1 MAPHLNLTPG
11 DVKQMMEELQVLREL
26 VVTLR
31 KERDDTL
38 ALLATS
44 DVRSHIEEEEDD
56 DDDDSEMDVSPSTPP
71 SPESDQAE
79 PSTSVEEIVEPENG
93 APFIEVRYRKRHPS
107 PHPEPQTSG
116 PDREPPSEV
125 PRKVKK
131 TKLAQ
136 TPQVSQPTPNNP
148 VPTPKVAGNQ
158 PPAANK
164 IPPIIVRD
172 AAKWSGLAQAMTQ
185 RRIHFS
191 KAKPCVDGIRV
202 NPVSVDDF
210 RSLTRLLE
218 ERRVPFHSF
227 ALPEAKTLRAV
238 LRTVPVEI
246 SLDDIKSDLVDQ
258 GLAPIKV
265 TRMISGRSKLPL
277 PLVLV
282 EVPKDKGQIFDLR
295 TVCHL
300 RISVERPHKKGTTA
314 QCHRCQRFHHSQK
327 NCHAL
332 AKCVK
337 CGEGHESKDC
347 KKSKEIPARCANC
360 GGGHTASYRGCP
372 RFPRGYLG
380 NKPQPGQNPNRAP
393 APSQASS
400 RQQPPAAARQ
410 SAPAPKAG
418 NKPSTGKSF
427 ADAAASKK
435 PAPAPAPPAPRPTSA
450 KKPAANGN
458 ALMDIL
464 LAIQSS
470 STKDE
475 ILGKVL
481 ALLPNLLSGC

>member
-38 ALLATS
+38 TLLAKS
-44 DVRSHIEEEEDD
+44 DVRPHITEDD
-56 DDDDSEMDVSPSTPP
+56 DNDDPEIDVSPSTPP
-71 SPESDQAE
+71 TPESDQAE
-79 PSTSVEEIVEPENG
+79 PSTSVKETVEPANG
-93 APFIEVRYRKRHPS
+93 APFVEVRYRKRHPS
-107 PHPEPQTSG
+107 PLPEPQSSG

-131 TKLAQ
+131 TKMAQ
-136 TPQVSQPTPNNP
+136 TPQDSQPA
-148 VPTPKVAGNQ
+148 PKVAGNQ

-172 AAKWSGLAQAMTQ
+172 ASKWSGLAQAITH
-185 RRIHFS
+185 RRINFS
-191 KAKPCVDGIRV
+191 KAETCVDGIRV
-202 NPVSVDDF
+202 NPVTVDDF
-210 RSLTRLLE
+210 RALTRLLE
-218 ERRVPFHSF
+218 ERRVSFHSF

-258 GLAPIKV
+258 VLASIKV

-282 EVPKDKGQIFDLR
+282 EVPKDKGQIFDWR

-300 RISVERPHKKGTTA
+300 RISVERPHKKGSTA
-314 QCHRCQRFHHSQK
+314 QCHRCQKFHHSQK

-347 KKSKEIPARCANC
+347 KKFKEIPARCANC

-380 NKPQPGQNPNRAP
+380 NKPQPGQNSNRAP
-393 APSQASS
+393 ASSQASS

-410 SAPAPKAG
+410 SAPAPNAG
-418 NKPSTGKSF
+418 NKPNTGKSF
-427 ADAAASKK
+427 AVATASKK
-435 PAPAPAPPAPRPTSA
+435 PASAPVPPTPRPANA

-475 ILGKVL
+475 ILGEVL

>member
-1 MAPHLNLTPG
+1 MTTIPKLTSHRQHPQPQSPTRPNLPPRWRRQSSLQTELHSSRSGTGNVTPHLTP
-11 DVKQMMEELQVLREL
+11 KTQ
-26 VVTLR
+26 
-31 KERDDTL
+31 
-38 ALLATS
+38 S
-44 DVRSHIEEEEDD
+44 
-56 DDDDSEMDVSPSTPP
+56 
-71 SPESDQAE
+71 
-79 PSTSVEEIVEPENG
+79 
-93 APFIEVRYRKRHPS
+93 
-107 PHPEPQTSG
+107 SG

-131 TKLAQ
+131 TKMTQ
-136 TPQVSQPTPNNP
+136 TPQVSQPTPVKP

-158 PPAANK
+158 PPAASK
-164 IPPIIVRD
+164 IPPIILRD
-172 AAKWSGLAQAMTQ
+172 AAKWSGLAQAMTH
-185 RRIHFS
+185 RRINFS

-202 NPVSVDDF
+202 NPVTVDDF
-210 RSLTRLLE
+210 RALMRLLE

-300 RISVERPHKKGTTA
+300 RISVERPHKKGSTA
-314 QCHRCQRFHHSQK
+314 QCHRCQRFYHSQK

-347 KKSKEIPARCANC
+347 KKSKEIPGRCANC

-372 RFPRGYLG
+372 RCPRGYLG
-380 NKPQPGQNPNRAP
+380 NKPQPGQNSDRAP

-410 SAPAPKAG
+410 SAPATNAG
-418 NKPSTGKSF
+418 NKPNAGKSF

-435 PAPAPAPPAPRPTSA
+435 PAPAPAPPTPQPVNT
-450 KKPAANGN
+450 KKPTANGN

-464 LAIQSS
+464 LAIHSS

>member
-1 MAPHLNLTPG
+1 
-11 DVKQMMEELQVLREL
+11 
-26 VVTLR
+26 
-31 KERDDTL
+31 
-38 ALLATS
+38 
-44 DVRSHIEEEEDD
+44 
-56 DDDDSEMDVSPSTPP
+56 
-71 SPESDQAE
+71 
-79 PSTSVEEIVEPENG
+79 
-93 APFIEVRYRKRHPS
+93 
-107 PHPEPQTSG
+107 
-116 PDREPPSEV
+116 
-125 PRKVKK
+125 
-131 TKLAQ
+131 
-136 TPQVSQPTPNNP
+136 
-148 VPTPKVAGNQ
+148 
-158 PPAANK
+158 
-164 IPPIIVRD
+164 
-172 AAKWSGLAQAMTQ
+172 MTQ
-185 RRIHFS
+185 RRINFS

-202 NPVSVDDF
+202 NPDTVDDF

-218 ERRVPFHSF
+218 ERRVPFDSF

-246 SLDDIKSDLVDQ
+246 SLDDVKSDLVDQ

-265 TRMISGRSKLPL
+265 TRMISNRSKLPL

-300 RISVERPHKKGTTA
+300 RISVERPHKKGSTT

-332 AKCVK
+332 VKCVK
-337 CGEGHESKDC
+337 CHESKDC

-360 GGGHTASYRGCP
+360 GGAHTASYRGCP
-372 RFPRGYLG
+372 RFPCGYLG
-380 NKPQPGQNPNRAP
+380 NKPQPGQNSNRAP

-400 RQQPPAAARQ
+400 RQQPPATARQ
-410 SAPAPKAG
+410 SASAPNAG
-418 NKPSTGKSF
+418 NKPNTGKSF
-427 ADAAASKK
+427 ADAATSKK
-435 PAPAPAPPAPRPTSA
+435 PAPAPPTLRLVNAKKPAVNA

-464 LAIQSS
+464 LAIESS